1 MRQALKIKCWD
12 CEEVFTPSAE
22 VSTQPGG
29 PLVNVVVVCLFCNVP
44 NQVTLRANQLQS
56 TTLYRG
62 GDLVET
68 VDLSQ
73 PGALL
78 NQVFAGAKPTE
89 S

>member
-1 MRQALKIKCWD
+1 M
-12 CEEVFTPSAE
+12 
-22 VSTQPGG
+22 
-29 PLVNVVVVCLFCNVP
+29 NVVVDCPFCNVP

-78 NQVFAGAKPTE
+78 KQVFAGAKPTE